1 MSKAVEQNTAVS
13 SGHSMASMP
22 IIAFC
27 IEALTVGGAEQML
40 IDLANQFVKRGW
52 QVHMICLTKPGELA
66 QKLGDDVTLHVLE
79 KKPGVDAGLPGR
91 LRKLFKLIKPSVV
104 NSHLW
109 TANLWTR
116 ISLLK
121 TGIPV
126 IVTEHSRDTWKPSLY
141 RFLDRQ
147 LARSMFR
154 LVAVSNDT
162 ADFYKTT
169 VGVSDALV
177 DVINNGV
184 DTTRYASGDGANLR
198 TQWVPKGAFLV
209 GTVGRMVPAKNHIRL
224 IKTAAVLKQN
234 SVNCKV
240 LIVGDGPERESVEH
254 AISENDVSDYVL
266 LAGTRSDIPDILAA
280 LDLFVLSSDR
290 EGHPLTA
297 MEAQAAGTAVILT
310 DAGGSADAVSMQGEQ
325 VGGLLVGKSVDALS
339 SAIQT
344 LLADKETLA
353 AMSQFGQRYALA
365 HFDRK
370 NMVDQY
376 EALFQMAIAR

>member
-1 MSKAVEQNTAVS
+1 
-13 SGHSMASMP
+13 
-22 IIAFC
+22 
-27 IEALTVGGAEQML
+27 
-40 IDLANQFVKRGW
+40 
-52 QVHMICLTKPGELA
+52 
-66 QKLGDDVTLHVLE
+66 
-79 KKPGVDAGLPGR
+79 VDAGLPGR